1 MNLYWYIH
9 SRGFFLLFFLSL
21 QWALWSNV
29 AWSKWKRS
37 LRAHSNKWK
46 VLFEPKWNPYF
57 QNKGL
62 WTRRHQ
68 TMSCKIFEPPNQDK
82 LHVWVQESS
91 YDEVRSL
98 KFLDKFVTKS
108 LILVWG
114 SSSTGVLTG
123 RVFPPSPLSLPSP
136 SAPHLG
142 RWRRRLWNFVCFAT
156 PLLALLFL
164 LIQSSTLSC
173 ERFSYGSSL
182 LLYEEIDVFV
192 CVKSFKS
199 FFDLIKS
206 LGVHSPATWG

>member
-1 MNLYWYIH
+1 M
-9 SRGFFLLFFLSL
+9 
-21 QWALWSNV
+21 V
-29 AWSKWKRS
+29 
-37 LRAHSNKWK
+37 
-46 VLFEPKWNPYF
+46 
-57 QNKGL
+57 
-62 WTRRHQ
+62 
-68 TMSCKIFEPPNQDK
+68 
-82 LHVWVQESS
+82 
-91 YDEVRSL
+91 
-98 KFLDKFVTKS
+98 
-108 LILVWG
+108 LVWG

-206 LGVHSPATWG
+206 WGVHSPATWGLAFVVALVFFLPQIYRICLYSNKPFINFPLMLLCHHFHPLNFPH